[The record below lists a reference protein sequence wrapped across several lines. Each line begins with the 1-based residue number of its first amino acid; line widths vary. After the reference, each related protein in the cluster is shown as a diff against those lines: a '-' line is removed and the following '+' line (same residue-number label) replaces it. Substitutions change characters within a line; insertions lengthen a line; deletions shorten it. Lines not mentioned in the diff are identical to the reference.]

1 MFDMIFWVVVS
12 GVCYFAYKLD
22 QSLNASSSSHQVK
35 ISSPTLLVDNDIVI
49 FGGETDSSDGAC
61 TTSLP
66 DKEDLRN
73 LLNGLT

>member
-1 MFDMIFWVVVS
+1 MTCMK
-12 GVCYFAYKLD
+12 GVLVRTFHRQHY
-22 QSLNASSSSHQVK
+22 
-35 ISSPTLLVDNDIVI
+35 LVDNDIVI

-73 LLNGLT
+73 LLYGLT

>member
-35 ISSPTLLVDNDIVI
+35 ISTPKDKGRWFLL
-49 FGGETDSSDGAC
+49 SM
-61 TTSLP
+61 P
-66 DKEDLRN
+66 RH
-73 LLNGLT
+73 